1 MSTCVCLLSVCG
13 LCARP
18 QSLEEGV
25 VRSPEAR
32 ATGRHR
38 LFTEGAGNQS
48 ARAASALSQSSSHF
62 SSFHRKF
69 LALKIF
75 FLYWGRKPGPLTVHR
90 QFLKVMGL
98 RGG

>member
-13 LCARP
+13 LCACP

-32 ATGRHR
+32 ATGRYG

-48 ARAASALSQSSSHF
+48 ARAASALNPQAIS
-62 SSFHRKF
+62 
-69 LALKIF
+69 LAFIGNFWL
-75 FLYWGRKPGPLTVHR
+75 
-90 QFLKVMGL
+90 
-98 RGG
+98 